1 MNFRPAISCLAALS
15 ISLLPAAAYAQSV
28 NVTRSIL
35 QDQPYTIIYPD
46 FMIPSGGA
54 SEPLSLTHPSVPLQ
68 CDITIVPVE
77 DTTWS
82 ADSALANLD
91 DGEVAASWAKTFPGF
106 TLNSKSTTPYQSGA
120 ALLYDGQSTDSPM
133 GIPLTI
139 VHTETV
145 DSGRGYTLDCLFAT
159 EVTQQARPIVD
170 FIIANFSTRSD
181 AECCVGAEAAPVA
194 TETPAPTQ

>member
-15 ISLLPAAAYAQSV
+15 MGLLPAAAYAQSV

-54 SEPLSLTHPSVPLQ
+54 TEPLSLTHPSVPLQ

-82 ADSALANLD
+82 ADSALASLD
-91 DGEVAASWAKTFPGF
+91 DGEVAASWARTFPGF
-106 TLNSKSTTPYQSGA
+106 TLSSKSTTPYQSGA

-170 FIIANFSTRSD
+170 FIIGNFSTRSD